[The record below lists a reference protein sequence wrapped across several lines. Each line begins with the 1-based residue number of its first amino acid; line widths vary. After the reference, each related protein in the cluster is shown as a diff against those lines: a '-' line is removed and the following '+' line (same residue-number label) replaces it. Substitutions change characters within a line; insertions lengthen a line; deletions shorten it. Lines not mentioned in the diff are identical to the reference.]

1 MHMQLD
7 VMNPANVAGHA
18 VLRADLAVGGRQ
30 LVVISGIARPEW
42 KVDDDDE
49 AKRQECRLLL
59 REPADDLET
68 STVHVGLAS
77 IGNDDTA
84 WVFATDTARIEVDPT
99 TEELVLV
106 VNLALMGDVSTLNR
120 FSYQVVLTT
129 VKVVTEIS
137 GTISWPTVFF
147 APTGPGPS
155 GVSGVFTIQA
165 NIRHVVA
172 SGSGFGGPSETTT
185 LEPVTPGQ
193 VVDLTVDDTGQC
205 HARYRITEP
214 PKNKDLVVTVAQHG
228 LVSPG
233 VDHIEFAPTTPGG
246 DETRLTTARP
256 VDTDVNF
263 VADAF
268 EDPH

>member
-1 MHMQLD
+1 MQLD
-7 VMNPANVAGHA
+7 VMTPGNVAGHS
-18 VLRADLAVGGRQ
+18 VLRADLAIGGRQ
-30 LVVISGIARPEW
+30 LVVISGIACPGW

-49 AKRQECRLLL
+49 AQRQECRVLL

-68 STVHVGLAS
+68 ATVHVGLAS

-84 WVFATDTARIEVDPT
+84 WVFATDMARVEVDPT

-129 VKVVTEIS
+129 VKVVAEIS
-137 GTISWPTVFF
+137 GTISWPKVFF
-147 APTGPGPS
+147 APSAPGPS

-165 NIRHVVA
+165 NVRH
-172 SGSGFGGPSETTT
+172 STG

-193 VVDLTVDDTGQC
+193 VVDVTVDDGGDC

-214 PKNKDLVVTVAQHG
+214 PKNKDLLVTVAQRG
-228 LVSPG
+228 LAAPG
-233 VDHIEFAPTTPGG
+233 VDNIEFGPTSPGG
-246 DETRLTTARP
+246 DETRLTNAHP
-256 VDTDVNF
+256 VDSDVNF
-263 VADAF
+263 VAVAF